1 MQLIK
6 AFFDDYD
13 LVRVKIDKRHYQ
25 GIAQEF
31 HIVDESNR
39 FIDTK
44 IIETKE
50 HNTYFWYTL
59 KFEHN
64 LIIGDKYSI
73 VDNNF
78 GRTLID
84 YRFIVKTKKF
94 NRDHNYN
101 DELGSIVKGNKTI
114 FRLWAPT
121 ATEVILKVFN
131 KNETRIDKMF
141 RNENGV
147 FELTINENLDGRMYR
162 YLIDVNGMINE
173 VVDPYGK
180 AKTPNTLHSIVV
192 DFSKLDNKKVK
203 LNKKITKLA
212 DMFIYELSVYDYSD
226 ALFGF
231 KYPHKFKSFTEKGLK
246 DKAGNPIGIDYLKSL
261 GVSHVQLQPILDFA
275 TKDELNP
282 DRFYNWGYDPLT
294 YFSFEGSYISDPS
307 NHQFQIQEVREMVN
321 SFHQEGIRVI
331 LDVVYNHVYDL
342 EIVVFDKII
351 PYYFYRYNSDL
362 TYSKGSMFVDIDT
375 KQVMVQKFLTDNV
388 KYLVK
393 EFDVDGFR
401 FDLMGIIDCDTME
414 RMFYECKQIKDDVV
428 FYGEGWSNSTNLDFK
443 EKCTMENDSKH
454 AYISFFNDYF
464 RDNIVGQSWH
474 GSYLKGYALADIT
487 KAYYVADVLKGKHD
501 NHFYTP
507 WQSINFIECHDGLT
521 LADKI
526 SKENGKLD
534 KAMGLMAMAMLILA
548 QGILFIHQGQEVLKS
563 KNMLD
568 NTYNNNSGINIIDWN
583 RFELE
588 KEYLNQVKQL
598 IKFRKDNHDLFF
610 DSIEEVEK
618 NVNIYPYF
626 NAIIYEVKGKSSSY
640 RYIFNSSGRDLD
652 ISKFSFDKIVFTNG
666 EASIIKSEDLI
677 LNNTF
682 AIFKI

>member
-162 YLIDVNGMINE
+162 YLVDVNGMINE

-192 DFSKLDNKKVK
+192 DLSKLDNKKVK
-203 LNKKITKLA
+203 INKKITKLA

-321 SFHQEGIRVI
+321 SFHQEGIRVVM
-331 LDVVYNHVYDL
+331 DVVYNHVYDL
-342 EIVVFDKII
+342 EIVVFDKIV

-393 EFDVDGFR
+393 EFDIDGFR
-401 FDLMGIIDCDTME
+401 FDLMGIIDCNTMDK
-414 RMFYECKQIKDDVV
+414 MFYECKQIKDDVV
-428 FYGEGWSNSTNLDFK
+428 FYGEGWSNSTNLDNQ
-443 EKCTMENDSKH
+443 EKCTMENDLKH

-474 GSYLKGYALADIT
+474 SSSLKGYALADKS

-534 KAMGLMAMAMLILA
+534 KSMGLMAMAMLILG
-548 QGILFIHQGQEVLKS
+548 QGVLFIHQGQEVLKS

-588 KEYLNQVKQL
+588 KDYLNQVKQL

-610 DSIEEVEK
+610 NSTEEVSK
-618 NVNIYPYF
+618 NVNIYSYF
-626 NAIIYEVKGKSSSY
+626 DAIVYEVKGKSNSY
-640 RYIFNSSGRDLD
+640 RYIFNNSGRDLD

-666 EASIIKSEDLI
+666 EASTIKSEDLI